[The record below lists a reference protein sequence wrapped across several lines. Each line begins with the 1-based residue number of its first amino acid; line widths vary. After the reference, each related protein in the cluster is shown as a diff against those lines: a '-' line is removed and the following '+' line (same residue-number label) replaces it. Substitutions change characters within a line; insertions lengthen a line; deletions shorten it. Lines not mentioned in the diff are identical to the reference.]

1 MEVTRED
8 LQATYRDLV
17 DEELVRLLQSGT
29 LTELAVEVAEGELRE
44 RSIVP
49 PPPPEPESAEAEDDT
64 QSPDILVTVARFS
77 KPMEAQILR
86 MRLEA
91 DGIPA
96 VIADENTIRVN
107 WFLSNALGGVRVQ
120 VPSRK
125 LQEAHEVM
133 AALRA
138 GRLRA
143 DEGEVGG

>member
-1 MEVTRED
+1 MKVTRED
-8 LQATYRDLV
+8 LQATYRDLI

-29 LTELAVEVAEGELRE
+29 LTDLAVEVAEGELRE
-44 RSIVP
+44 RGITPPVP
-49 PPPPEPESAEAEDDT
+49 ETVVEEDPVDEV
-64 QSPDILVTVARFS
+64 PDVLVTVARFS
-77 KPMEAQILR
+77 KPMDAHILR

-96 VIADENTIRVN
+96 VIADEHMVRVN

-120 VPSRK
+120 VPSRR
-125 LQEAHEVM
+125 LQETHEVM

-143 DEGEVGG
+143 EDEEQG

>member
-1 MEVTRED
+1 MKVTRED
-8 LQATYRDLV
+8 LLATYRDLV

-29 LTELAVEVAEGELRE
+29 LTELAVDVAEGELRE
-44 RSIVP
+44 RGIAP
-49 PPPPEPESAEAEDDT
+49 PPPPEPEPVEAEDP

-96 VIADENTIRVN
+96 VIADENMIRVN

-120 VPSRK
+120 VPSRR

-143 DEGEVGG
+143 EDEGAGA